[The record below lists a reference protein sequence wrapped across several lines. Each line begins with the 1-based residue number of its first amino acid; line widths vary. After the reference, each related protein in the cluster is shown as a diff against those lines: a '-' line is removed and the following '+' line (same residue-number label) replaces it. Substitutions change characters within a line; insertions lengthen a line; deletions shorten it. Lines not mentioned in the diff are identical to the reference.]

1 MTTIGDRI
9 KKRRQELNVS
19 QEELAKILGYKSRSS
34 INKIEKD
41 GRELPQGKI
50 LAIAT
55 ALHTTPSYIMGWE
68 EESQNK
74 EYYLN
79 PETAMLAQQIHDDP
93 NLRILLDASKDLEP
107 EDIKVVV
114 DLVKRMKAKERGD
127 NVE

>member
-68 EESQNK
+68 EEPQNK